1 MKKEDS
7 NKIIEVPK
15 IVGIKEAARLAG
27 LSTVTLQTAMN
38 RGLLKAI
45 RPTGKSRYIRLVDL
59 IAWLN
64 GETQTNTNAAKG
76 GEANE

>member
-1 MKKEDS
+1 MAKVNTEK
-7 NKIIEVPK
+7 NIEVPQ
-15 IVGIKEAARLAG
+15 IVGVKEAARLAG

-64 GETQTNTNAAKG
+64 GENQTITDAEKG
-76 GEANE
+76 GKSND